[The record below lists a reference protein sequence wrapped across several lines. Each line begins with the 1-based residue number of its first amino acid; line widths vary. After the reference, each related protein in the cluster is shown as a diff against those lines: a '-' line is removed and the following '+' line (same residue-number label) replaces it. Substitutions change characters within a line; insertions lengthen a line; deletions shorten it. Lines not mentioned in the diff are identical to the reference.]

1 MPCGQ
6 FPANRPNEP
15 KSQSDIASRPLPKS
29 PASSTQF
36 DVVPQ
41 MIIRSSNVRPREFA
55 IGDAKRLL
63 QQYLPPTDIGCPLI
77 QRSCMRVLRAS
88 VLPSVVRLDKT
99 HYLFS
104 IRGCNILFSFG
115 GLRCRKVLLSWNRLN
130 FSGPRVLLCRVKSG
144 SPRGV
149 GKRKP
154 RSFT

>member
-29 PASSTQF
+29 PASSSQF

-63 QQYLPPTDIGCPLI
+63 QQYRHKTDVSRRPLY
-77 QRSCMRVLRAS
+77 RRYWR
-88 VLPSVVRLDKT
+88 
-99 HYLFS
+99 
-104 IRGCNILFSFG
+104 
-115 GLRCRKVLLSWNRLN
+115 
-130 FSGPRVLLCRVKSG
+130 KSG
-144 SPRGV
+144 SDSDIVKPTRLTHYGHV
-149 GKRKP
+149 CLSGSTIGRQAGFIHSTDAAAGSLIQSNGLDHGFELVAAFGGCSRRP
-154 RSFT
+154 RSLGKSE